1 MIERAVGS
9 GKTIPAIREAEKI
22 VKRQMVEVP
31 ESRIRLAVTE
41 NGRRLGRGLLAAG
54 FLALCTLPI
63 ITVLALVALAIFL
76 AR

>member
-9 GKTIPAIREAEKI
+9 GKTIPAIREAEHI
-22 VKRQMVEVP
+22 VRRHMQEVP
-31 ESRIRLAVTE
+31 ELRIRRALLE
-41 NGRRLGRGLLAAG
+41 CGRRFGRGLLAAG

-63 ITVLALVALAIFL
+63 ITVLALVTLAIFL